1 LVINHLDDLKARV
14 SKLAVHI
21 MCFLWYNST
30 IIKLGTIMNTKI
42 THEEYQKMWFALHEG
57 IITEEEWRVFCDFLF
72 AQTLE
77 ENKDVMV
84 RLKNR

>member
-1 LVINHLDDLKARV
+1 MD
-14 SKLAVHI
+14 
-21 MCFLWYNST
+21 
-30 IIKLGTIMNTKI
+30 TKI
-42 THEEYQKMWFALHEG
+42 THEEYQKMWFALNDG
-57 IITEEEWRVFCDFLF
+57 IITEEEWRVFCDALF

>member
-1 LVINHLDDLKARV
+1 MSN
-14 SKLAVHI
+14 
-21 MCFLWYNST
+21 
-30 IIKLGTIMNTKI
+30 KI
-42 THEEYQKMWFALHEG
+42 THEEYQKAWVDFREG
-57 IITEEEWRVFCDFLF
+57 IITEEEWRAFCDILF

>member
-1 LVINHLDDLKARV
+1 
-14 SKLAVHI
+14 
-21 MCFLWYNST
+21 
-30 IIKLGTIMNTKI
+30 MNNKI
-42 THEEYQKMWFALHEG
+42 TYEDYDLMWFDLREG
-57 IITEEEWRVFCDFLF
+57 RITEEDWREFCDALF

>member
-1 LVINHLDDLKARV
+1 MKD
-14 SKLAVHI
+14 
-21 MCFLWYNST
+21 
-30 IIKLGTIMNTKI
+30 KI
-42 THEEYQKMWFALHEG
+42 TRAEYQKMLFALNDG
-57 IITEEEWRVFCDFLF
+57 IITEEEWRVFCDALF

>member
-1 LVINHLDDLKARV
+1 MWCDL
-14 SKLAVHI
+14 
-21 MCFLWYNST
+21 N
-30 IIKLGTIMNTKI
+30 N
-42 THEEYQKMWFALHEG
+42 G
-57 IITEEEWRVFCDFLF
+57 IITEEEWRVFCDALF

>member
-1 LVINHLDDLKARV
+1 MQI
-14 SKLAVHI
+14 I
-21 MCFLWYNST
+21 M
-30 IIKLGTIMNTKI
+30 KDKI
-42 THEEYQKMWFALHEG
+42 TRAEYQKMWFALNDG
-57 IITEEEWRVFCDFLF
+57 IITEEEWLVFCDALF

>member
-1 LVINHLDDLKARV
+1 MLDNLKKINILQ
-14 SKLAVHI
+14 
-21 MCFLWYNST
+21 
-30 IIKLGTIMNTKI
+30 IMNNKI

-77 ENKDVMV
+77 ENKDVME
-84 RLKNR
+84 RLMNR